1 VKISLPLALAVT
13 LVSSVAMAQTTPAP
27 STTTKPSATAPA
39 PATKPT
45 PPTTNAAGDMTMTD
59 QQAQGWIDRTIY
71 SSDNKNVGE
80 VAELRRDSDGKITE
94 LHADVGGFLG
104 LGETRVKLM
113 PGQFKF
119 GDDRVVLNVTADQVK
134 TLPKLAK

>member
-1 VKISLPLALAVT
+1 
-13 LVSSVAMAQTTPAP
+13 MAQTTPAP
-27 STTTKPSATAPA
+27 STQPSTTTTTTAPA
-39 PATKPT
+39 AKPT

-71 SSDNKNVGE
+71 SSDDKNVGE
-80 VAELRRDSDGKITE
+80 VAELRRDSDGKLTE

-104 LGETRVKLM
+104 LGETRVRLM

-134 TLPKLAK
+134 TLPKLEK